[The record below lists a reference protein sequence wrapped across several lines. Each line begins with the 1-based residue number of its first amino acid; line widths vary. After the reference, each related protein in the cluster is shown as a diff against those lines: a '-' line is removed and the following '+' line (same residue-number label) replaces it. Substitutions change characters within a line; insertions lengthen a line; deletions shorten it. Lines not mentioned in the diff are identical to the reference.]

1 VEEELRKIQNLDQR
15 ASGPITEELIIET
28 GSQMVTGNR
37 GGHFGARGNASHNHP
52 SGGDKQSRGKIIST
66 KPFKIIGGNGQTTGE
81 VGGT

>member
-1 VEEELRKIQNLDQR
+1 MEEELRKIQNLDQR

-37 GGHFGARGNASHNHP
+37 GGRFGDRGNASHNHP
-52 SGGDKQSRGKIIST
+52 SGGGLQSRGKTILI
-66 KPFKIIGGNGQTTGE
+66 KPAEIIGGNGQTTGE

>member
-1 VEEELRKIQNLDQR
+1 MEEELRNIQNLDQR

-37 GGHFGARGNASHNHP
+37 GGRSVDRGNASHNHP
-52 SGGDKQSRGKIIST
+52 SGGGLQSRGKKISI
-66 KPFKIIGGNGQTTGE
+66 KPVEIIGRNGQTTGE